1 MFQALRFATFG
12 WDDLLQTTRYRFGAP
27 SAVML
32 AALLVQAVD
41 HELRPIAGQDFL
53 LGGQFLAGVYPFFFP
68 RSFCR
73 QFLIFR
79 RDNGRLISFGRAIET
94 VDNELGA
101 IARQDFLLG
110 GLLLTVVDFFSFF
123 RPLCGHVLVLGRDGR
138 RLALGLANGAPGSRY
153 HEQRDEQGGGTKDKH
168 ALIPFGQR

>member
-1 MFQALRFATFG
+1 
-12 WDDLLQTTRYRFGAP
+12 
-27 SAVML
+27 ML

-53 LGGQFLAGVYPFFFP
+53 FGGLFLAAVYPFLFL

-73 QFLIFR
+73 QFLILR

-110 GLLLTVVDFFSFF
+110 GLLLTVVNFFSFF
-123 RPLCGHVLVLGRDGR
+123 RPLCGHVLVLGRDGG
-138 RLALGLANGAPGSRY
+138 RLALRLPDGGPGSR
-153 HEQRDEQGGGTKDKH
+153 HHAQRDEEGREAKDKH
-168 ALIPFGQR
+168 ALIPFGQLMSSRLVRSL

>member
-1 MFQALRFATFG
+1 
-12 WDDLLQTTRYRFGAP
+12 
-27 SAVML
+27 ML

-53 LGGQFLAGVYPFFFP
+53 FGGLFLAGVYPFFFP

-73 QFLIFR
+73 QFLILR
-79 RDNGRLISFGRAIET
+79 RDNGRLISFGRAIQT
-94 VDNELGA
+94 VDHELGA

-110 GLLLTVVDFFSFF
+110 GKLLTVVNFFSFF
-123 RPLCGHVLVLGRDGR
+123 RSLCGHVLVLGRDGG
-138 RLALGLANGAPGSRY
+138 RLALGLPKSGPGSR
-153 HEQRDEQGGGTKDKH
+153 HRDQRDEEGGGAKDEH

>member
-1 MFQALRFATFG
+1 
-12 WDDLLQTTRYRFGAP
+12 
-27 SAVML
+27 ML
-32 AALLVQAVD
+32 AALFVQTVD

-53 LGGQFLAGVYPFFFP
+53 FGGLFLAGVYPFFFP

-73 QFLIFR
+73 QFLILR

-110 GLLLTVVDFFSFF
+110 GLLLTVVDFFPFL
-123 RPLCGHVLVLGRDGR
+123 RPLRRHVLVFGRNGG
-138 RLALGLANGAPGSRY
+138 RLALGLPNGGAGS
-153 HEQRDEQGGGTKDKH
+153 
-168 ALIPFGQR
+168 

>member
-1 MFQALRFATFG
+1 
-12 WDDLLQTTRYRFGAP
+12 
-27 SAVML
+27 ML

-53 LGGQFLAGVYPFFFP
+53 FGGLFLATVYPFFFF

-73 QFLIFR
+73 QFLILR

-101 IARQDFLLG
+101 ISRQDFLLG

-123 RPLCGHVLVLGRDGR
+123 RPLCGHVLVLGRDGG
-138 RLALGLANGAPGSRY
+138 RLALRLPDGGPGSR
-153 HEQRDEQGGGTKDKH
+153 HHAQRDEEGREAKDKH
-168 ALIPFGQR
+168 ALIPFGQD

>member
-1 MFQALRFATFG
+1 
-12 WDDLLQTTRYRFGAP
+12 
-27 SAVML
+27 ML
-32 AALLVQAVD
+32 AALFVEAVD

-53 LGGQFLAGVYPFFFP
+53 FGGLFLAGVYPFFFL

-73 QFLIFR
+73 QFLILR

-110 GLLLTVVDFFSFF
+110 GLLLTVVDFFSFL
-123 RPLCGHVLVLGRDGR
+123 RLLRRHLLVLGRDGG
-138 RLALGLANGAPGSRY
+138 RLALGLPNGGPGGR
-153 HEQRDEQGGGTKDKH
+153 HHDQRDEEGREAKDKH
-168 ALIPFGQR
+168 ALNPFRSADEFAPREIPIAKSYRFALPTCEP

>member
-1 MFQALRFATFG
+1 
-12 WDDLLQTTRYRFGAP
+12 
-27 SAVML
+27 ML

-53 LGGQFLAGVYPFFFP
+53 FGGLFLAAVYPFPFL

-73 QFLIFR
+73 QFLILG

-94 VDNELGA
+94 VNNELGA

-110 GLLLTVVDFFSFF
+110 GLLLTVVDFFPFL
-123 RPLCGHVLVLGRDGR
+123 RPLRRHLLVFGRDGG
-138 RLALGLANGAPGSRY
+138 RLALRLPDGGPGSR
-153 HEQRDEQGGGTKDKH
+153 HHDQRDEEGREAKDKH
-168 ALIPFGQR
+168 ALIPFGQD